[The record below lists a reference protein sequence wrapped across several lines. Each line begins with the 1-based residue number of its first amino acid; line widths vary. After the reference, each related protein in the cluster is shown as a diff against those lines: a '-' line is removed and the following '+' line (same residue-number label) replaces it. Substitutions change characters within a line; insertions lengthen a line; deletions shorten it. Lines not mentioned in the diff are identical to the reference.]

1 MTKLLS
7 HEQLIDATQTNK
19 GISRFATEQ
28 EAINMLLDSVIISPV
43 ALKAAIE
50 NRVATEL
57 IAGIIQIATIEEIA
71 IGTNN
76 TKAVTSAGLK
86 TVTNTLASLAS
97 PNFSGTPTISNN
109 TIWHSGNDGTE
120 SGLDADMVD
129 GKHLSDINNNA
140 IVYALIFG

>member
-76 TKAVTSAGLK
+76 TKAITSAGLK
-86 TVTNTLASLAS
+86 TITNTLASLTS
-97 PNFSGTPTISNN
+97 PNFSGTPTILTNS
-109 TIWHSGNDGTE
+109 IWHAGNDGAN
-120 SGLDADMVD
+120 SGLDSDMLD